1 MVEIGAGFPPRAPQ
15 TEVVVQ
21 IPQRGIEPPVGHKPS
36 EAGVSLRRWKKAS
49 RRKMDRKNREM
60 RREMAEMREKLEAE
74 RKRLEEKEMMFQ
86 MRYQMTNCFFQGFIY
101 SQ

>member
-1 MVEIGAGFPPRAPQ
+1 M
-15 TEVVVQ
+15 VQ
-21 IPQRGIEPPVGHKPS
+21 IPQRPIVPPVEPKPQ
-36 EAGVSLRRWKKAS
+36 VSSGESLKRWKKKS
-49 RRKMDRKNREM
+49 RRKLDRKNREM

-101 SQ
+101 SQQF